1 MLNNLLRTG
10 VYKLAFHY
18 GAFLSYIFL
27 RSKIFDCIGVPV
39 LTPDGKVVAVVEF
52 KGKKIDHDVFTG
64 DDEKLAEMLASHMS
78 IIFMTK
84 MGDSLNR

>member
-1 MLNNLLRTG
+1 
-10 VYKLAFHY
+10 
-18 GAFLSYIFL
+18 
-27 RSKIFDCIGVPV
+27 V
-39 LTPDGKVVAVVEF
+39 LTSDGKVVAVVEF
-52 KGKKIDHDVFTG
+52 KEKKIDHDVFTE